1 QTAGAGSHRLA
12 GANQWIGTTFC
23 TGNGRKADHALRLKP
38 DHFIGIPPAGAVC
51 PDLLNG
57 FKHMP
62 YVIR

>member
-1 QTAGAGSHRLA
+1 MLQAPMLDGLSFDPFSLFDDGLA

-51 PDLLNG
+51 P
-57 FKHMP
+57 
-62 YVIR
+62 